1 MKEKKRLGHDD
12 RINIQAAIAKGL
24 TLAQAARLLGKSR
37 STIYRE
43 ILGNLT
49 YKDCRHSCSHCA
61 KSCSDRERYYDCV
74 DANALS
80 VGKRHEPRA
89 CKGTSDEAIAK
100 MDSIVSE
107 GVLRGQ
113 SPHRIFESDA
123 SLKAICCE
131 RTAGSRAGRV
141 VAIAQSS
148 NNAGGNRRLLRIKVI
163 RIRTQRWESFTQDS
177 DTLITFIHYRNNQ

>member
-1 MKEKKRLGHDD
+1 MKERRGLGHDD
-12 RINIQAAIAKGL
+12 EINLQAAIAKGL
-24 TLAQAARLLGKSR
+24 ALLLQRMPRIAALRR
-37 STIYRE
+37 Q
-43 ILGNLT
+43 
-49 YKDCRHSCSHCA
+49 
-61 KSCSDRERYYDCV
+61 ERYYDCV

-80 VGKRHEPRA
+80 IRNRHAQRVY
-89 CKGTSDEAIAK
+89 KGISDEAIAK
-100 MDSIVSE
+100 MGSIVSE

-148 NNAGGNRRLLRIKVI
+148 NNAGGKSSPITN
-163 RIRTQRWESFTQDS
+163 QS
-177 DTLITFIHYRNNQ
+177 D